1 MPEANIALI
10 FTTSFVVALSG
21 ALMPGPL
28 LAITIS
34 ETMRR
39 GFWAGPKL
47 MVGHGILELA
57 LITALAAGL
66 SEFVKNNL
74 VSVIIGLVGGVILVA
89 MGVMTAKQGWGKAT
103 MPTADPKVSGRSRMV
118 VLSGILGSISNPYWF
133 IWWITLGT
141 IYLLWSLNA
150 GIAGVITFFSGH
162 ILADLAWYTL
172 VAFVI
177 ATGRKVM
184 NDAVYRGL
192 LGVCGLGLIV
202 LGGYF
207 IVSGVRFMAG

>member
-1 MPEANIALI
+1 MPEATIVLI

-21 ALMPGPL
+21 AMMPGPL

-47 MVGHGILELA
+47 MVGHGILGMA
-57 LITALAAGL
+57 LIAALTAGL
-66 SEFVKNNL
+66 SEFVKSNL
-74 VSVIIGLVGGVILVA
+74 VSIIIGLVGGIILMA
-89 MGVMTAKQGWGKAT
+89 MGVMTAKQGWGKTT
-103 MPTADPKVSGRSRMV
+103 MPTADPRVSGRSRMV

-141 IYLLWSLNA
+141 IYLLWSLKA
-150 GIAGVITFFSGH
+150 GIAGVATFFSGH

-172 VAFVI
+172 VAFII

-184 NDAVYRGL
+184 NDTVYRGL
-192 LGVCGLGLIV
+192 LLVCGLGLIV

-207 IVSGVRFMAG
+207 IMSAARFLVG

>member
-1 MPEANIALI
+1 MPEATIVLI

-21 ALMPGPL
+21 AMMPGPL

-57 LITALAAGL
+57 LVAALAAGL

-74 VSVIIGLVGGVILVA
+74 VSVIIGLLGGAILMA
-89 MGVMTAKQGWGKAT
+89 MGVMTARQGWRKMT
-103 MPTADPKVSGRSRMV
+103 MPVADPKISGGSRVV

-150 GIAGVITFFSGH
+150 GIAGVASFFSGH
-162 ILADLAWYTL
+162 ILADLVWYTL

-192 LGVCGLGLIV
+192 LMVCGVGLIV

-207 IVSGVRFMAG
+207 ILSAIRFTAG